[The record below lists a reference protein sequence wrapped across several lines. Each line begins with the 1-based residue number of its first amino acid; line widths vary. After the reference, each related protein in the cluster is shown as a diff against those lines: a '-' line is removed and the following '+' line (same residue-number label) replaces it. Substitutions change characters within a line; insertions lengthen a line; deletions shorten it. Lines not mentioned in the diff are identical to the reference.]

1 MQTKTASDAIQ
12 AALLNITAYG
22 QPEPN
27 STTFLI
33 DVYSTY
39 EKSSLFNYHYTAS
52 AFVYPIEGVTKVNS
66 NTTYCIGSV
75 SRLLTVHTI
84 SRGGWWG
91 VL

>member
-1 MQTKTASDAIQ
+1 MQIKAASDAIQ
-12 AALLNITAYG
+12 AALLNITAHG

-27 STTFLI
+27 SMTFSI

-39 EKSSLFNYHYTAS
+39 EKSSVFNYHYTAS
-52 AFVYPIEGVTKVNS
+52 AFVHPTEGVAKADS

-84 SRGGWWG
+84 SRGGW
-91 VL
+91 